1 MDDRELLEALRT
13 RPEDGLWLLTQQ
25 YGGLIDAVVRRI
37 LPGDAEDAEEC
48 AADVLVRIWRAAE
61 KLELQEGTLR
71 GYVIWCT
78 RNTAIDRYR
87 RLKRQRQRTADG
99 GDELLETF
107 AAPVS
112 TEASVESESTMA
124 LVERSI
130 RAMPPPDDEIFA
142 RRFLLCE
149 TVPQIAARLCMNI
162 KAVESRLQRG
172 KKKLREQLIRE
183 GVTPE

>member
-1 MDDRELLEALRT
+1 MDDRELLEALRA
-13 RPEDGLWLLTQQ
+13 RPEEGLLQLTQR

-37 LPGDAEDAEEC
+37 LPADAEDAEEC
-48 AADVLVRIWRAAE
+48 AADVLVRIWKDADR
-61 KLELQEGTLR
+61 LTLQADTLR
-71 GYVIWCT
+71 GYVIWCA

-87 RLKRQRQRTADG
+87 KLKRQRQRTADG
-99 GDELLETF
+99 DDELLEVF
-107 AAPVS
+107 AAPGS
-112 TEASVESESTMA
+112 TEERVENEAAMA
-124 LVERSI
+124 QVERSI
-130 RAMPPPDDEIFA
+130 RTLPPPDDEIFT

-149 TVPQIAARLCMNI
+149 TVPQIAARLKMNT

>member
-71 GYVIWCT
+71 GYVIWCA

-99 GDELLETF
+99 GDELL
-107 AAPVS
+107 
-112 TEASVESESTMA
+112 
-124 LVERSI
+124 LVEHWTERGAQE
-130 RAMPPPDDEIFA
+130 RHTTHPNM
-142 RRFLLCE
+142 
-149 TVPQIAARLCMNI
+149 AALGKI
-162 KAVESRLQRG
+162 KASCVQD
-172 KKKLREQLIRE
+172 
-183 GVTPE
+183 VTLDKFDL

>member
-1 MDDRELLEALRT
+1 MDDRELLEALRS
-13 RPEDGLWLLTQQ
+13 RPEDGLWMLTQR

-48 AADVLVRIWRAAE
+48 AADVLVRIWKDAGR
-61 KLELQEGTLR
+61 LTLQADTLR
-71 GYVIWCT
+71 GYVIWCA

-87 RLKRQRQRTADG
+87 KLKRQRLRTADAD
-99 GDELLETF
+99 DEMLEVF
-107 AAPVS
+107 AAPGS
-112 TEASVESESTMA
+112 TAEQVENEAAMA
-124 LVERSI
+124 QVERSI
-130 RAMPPPDDEIFA
+130 RALPPPDDEIFT

-149 TVPQIAARLCMNI
+149 TVPQIAARLQMNT

-172 KKKLREQLIRE
+172 KKKLREQLLRE